1 MAPSRLG
8 SIGGRG
14 ESGSRACRVPGLCR
28 TPRWVASGHTRGLHS
43 PLPSLGHSCQEAPG
57 TGRCLPAATP
67 WSQRPR
73 KPIHSPSCRI
83 PRRGWLC
90 QQRWGPQPLASPPL
104 GRVRGLPVGTLRR
117 LSLHLP
123 GGETEA
129 QRWEG
134 TCSWSHRK
142 LMLEPRS
149 LQCAPGPFRWPFP
162 LPAIVLPPRHPF
174 PASFDFSSSSAQ
186 TSPISVW
193 SCTPSSPPQLAQPSF
208 LSSLYFLVCSTLA
221 SHCGIYGL
229 VFFIACL
236 PLPGAQLQGARSFA

>member
-1 MAPSRLG
+1 MRMKKIAHVLLGSVFRVRLPPCLSPVAPPRLG

-14 ESGSRACRVPGLCR
+14 ESGSRACRVLGFHR
-28 TPRWVASGHTRGLHS
+28 TPRWVASGAAYPRLGAPSGHTRGLCS
-43 PLPSLGHSCQEAPG
+43 PLPSLGHSCPEAPG
-57 TGRCLPAATP
+57 TGRCLSAATP
-67 WSQRPR
+67 WSEPR

-90 QQRWGPQPLASPPL
+90 QWRWGPQLLTSPPL
-104 GRVRGLPVGTLRR
+104 GKVRGLPVGILRRRR

-149 LQCAPGPFRWPFP
+149 LQCAPGPLRWPFP
-162 LPAIVLPPRHPF
+162 LPEIVLLPRHPF
-174 PASFDFSSSSAQ
+174 PTSFDFSSSSAQ
-186 TSPISVW
+186 TSPISV
-193 SCTPSSPPQLAQPSF
+193 
-208 LSSLYFLVCSTLA
+208 
-221 SHCGIYGL
+221 
-229 VFFIACL
+229 
-236 PLPGAQLQGARSFA
+236 